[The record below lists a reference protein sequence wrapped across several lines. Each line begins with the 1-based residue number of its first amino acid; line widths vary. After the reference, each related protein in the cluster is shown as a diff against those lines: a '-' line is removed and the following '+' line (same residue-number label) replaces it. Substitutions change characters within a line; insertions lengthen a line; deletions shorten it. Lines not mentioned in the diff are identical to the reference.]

1 VTEEKI
7 DAGRPARGAL
17 GTRIA
22 AVVILVVA
30 AVVLA
35 DAIRIS
41 AEGGFGPSKPGFF
54 PMIVGIGLVAFGIA
68 FLLRTTAVPDLTLRE
83 QAQAEHT
90 ETHWRTLWTVII
102 ALVVYAYVIEPLGY
116 IIATTLFFFGI
127 AWVGGSR
134 KWIRDLI
141 VAVLFAT
148 VIYFGFTQLLGV
160 RLPAG
165 LLGI

>member
-1 VTEEKI
+1 MTEEKI

-41 AEGGFGPSKPGFF
+41 AEGGFGPSQPGFF
-54 PMIVGIGLVAFGIA
+54 PLIVGIGLVAFGIA
-68 FLLRTTAVPDLTLRE
+68 FLLRTTALPDLPLRE
-83 QAQAEHT
+83 QAQDEHA

-102 ALVVYAYVIEPLGY
+102 GLVVYAYLMDPLGY
-116 IIATTLFFFGI
+116 IIATTLFFV
-127 AWVGGSR
+127 AMSRVAGSR
-134 KWIRDLI
+134 KWIRDII
-141 VAVLFAT
+141 VALLFAI
-148 VIYFGFTQLLGV
+148 VVYFGFTELLGV